1 MFSSFLKIGL
11 TVFNSCHPK
20 HTRISIPYSLARR
33 IRGIV
38 TNEETLR
45 ICMNELRL
53 ALKRQKYPVNVI
65 EKGIDKAMKLRK
77 EELRIVRKK
86 TDDNINL
93 ELFNSIRD
101 NLPILQ
107 EDETMNQI
115 LQEFQIIKS
124 KP

>member
-1 MFSSFLKIGL
+1 
-11 TVFNSCHPK
+11 
-20 HTRISIPYSLARR
+20 
-33 IRGIV
+33 
-38 TNEETLR
+38 
-45 ICMNELRL
+45 MNELRL

-115 LQEFQIIKS
+115 LQEFQIIKN